1 MPYLHLLEQIY
12 CPIFCNLI
20 KKTYPC
26 RDRSSIIYYCKNIIY
41 NNKKGKGENFLTKQE
56 DKQLDRIIFGISL
69 FVVFP
74 FIILFSVFQ
83 LIVRMFLLSEIP
95 PQVTNT
101 EFIFF
106 LSVSIGYLALS
117 SASILFLFRSK
128 VQLFFPSVLF
138 FASSLVWIL
147 ASYNTTNPY
156 NINTLGIT
164 TNLILFL
171 ITTIKF
177 LKSYYKKRKNSI

>member
-1 MPYLHLLEQIY
+1 M
-12 CPIFCNLI
+12 I
-20 KKTYPC
+20 K
-26 RDRSSIIYYCKNIIY
+26 
-41 NNKKGKGENFLTKQE
+41 KQE
-56 DKQLDRIIFGISL
+56 DKQLARIIFGISL

-128 VQLFFPSVLF
+128 VQLFFPGVLF
-138 FASSLVWIL
+138 FASSLVWIFT
-147 ASYNTTNPY
+147 SYNTSNPY

-177 LKSYYKKRKNSI
+177 LKLYYK

>member
-1 MPYLHLLEQIY
+1 M
-12 CPIFCNLI
+12 I
-20 KKTYPC
+20 K
-26 RDRSSIIYYCKNIIY
+26 
-41 NNKKGKGENFLTKQE
+41 KQE
-56 DKQLDRIIFGISL
+56 DKQLARIIFGISL

-117 SASILFLFRSK
+117 SPSILFLFRSK
-128 VQLFFPSVLF
+128 VQLFFPGVLF
-138 FASSLVWIL
+138 FASLLVWIFT
-147 ASYNTTNPY
+147 SYNTSNPY

-177 LKSYYKKRKNSI
+177 LKLYYK